1 MKKEVEVRNFNQIG
15 TMKEYIANNYTEKIL
30 SVSFILISNKRE
42 KAASTKFFQQQFQNE
57 KLSKIKY
64 CRDVQMHKM
73 KKLIFQ
79 NFDQFFLN

>member
-1 MKKEVEVRNFNQIG
+1 MKKEVEVRNFNQSG

-30 SVSFILISNKRE
+30 SMSFILISNKRE
-42 KAASTKFFQQQFQNE
+42 KAASIKFQQQFQNE

-64 CRDVQMHKM
+64 SKDVQMNKM

>member
-1 MKKEVEVRNFNQIG
+1 MKKEVEVRNFNQSG
-15 TMKEYIANNYTEKIL
+15 TMKEYIANNYTEKII
-30 SVSFILISNKRE
+30 SMYFILISNKRE
-42 KAASTKFFQQQFQNE
+42 KAASTKFQQQFQNE

-64 CRDVQMHKM
+64 SKHVQMNKM